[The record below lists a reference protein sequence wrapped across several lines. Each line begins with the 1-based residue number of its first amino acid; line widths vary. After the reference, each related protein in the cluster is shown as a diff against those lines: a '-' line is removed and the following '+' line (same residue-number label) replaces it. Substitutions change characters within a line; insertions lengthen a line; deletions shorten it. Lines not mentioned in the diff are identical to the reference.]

1 MKLLAKQT
9 SIETICQIKSEF
21 AVNWIPVLSWLIM
34 APNSAVRHGQDFADF
49 SSSHGFTHVTCSSKP
64 MVKQTI
70 KQLLKK
76 SKDLYLALL
85 MYRAAPL
92 QNGLFPS
99 NFSWEGSSKPKF
111 PFFPKSLKPATA
123 NHGSQQ
129 RKTGSQLQPLAHC
142 NRAPSAPARWSSLDQ
157 GPEMIRQG
165 CCSIHSPIS
174 TSSKH
179 REGLSDTTEQPLS
192 PLQLQ
197 HLANDSS
204 VTRTAHTTHTY
215 AATCS
220 LPLPVT
226 NSCCCFTTAPS
237 NQQITVHMRSGVC
250 VNKPNRLDL

>member
-64 MVKQTI
+64 MMKQTI

-85 MYRAAPL
+85 MVVMYRATPL

-99 NFSWEGSSKPKF
+99 NHFS
-111 PFFPKSLKPATA
+111 PKSLKPATA

-142 NRAPSAPARWSSLDQ
+142 NRAPAPARWSSLDQ
-157 GPEMIRQG
+157 GPEMIRQC
-165 CCSIHSPIS
+165 CCSIHSPHSYIIKTQRGTVRHNWAAIVS
-174 TSSKH
+174 TPAAGPTSSQWQQCRQDCTYHPHLCSHLFSPTPSHQQLLLLHH
-179 REGLSDTTEQPLS
+179 RTFQPADNS
-192 PLQLQ
+192 
-197 HLANDSS
+197 
-204 VTRTAHTTHTY
+204 AHEIWNM
-215 AATCS
+215 CE
-220 LPLPVT
+220 
-226 NSCCCFTTAPS
+226 
-237 NQQITVHMRSGVC
+237 
-250 VNKPNRLDL
+250 